1 MKVYEDITSKENPT
15 IAGSRLWKCWNILGT
30 LNSLMW
36 LEYQKYN
43 KDWGCSDIDISD
55 KEI

>member
-1 MKVYEDITSKENPT
+1 MKVYEDIPSKENPT

-30 LNSLMW
+30 FNSLMW